1 MVCLDS
7 DFLVAFLR
15 GYPEAGKKMAEL
27 VQLGTHLTTTPV
39 NSYELYHEAHASLRR
54 TENLDKVRALLEELY
69 IIPLDDPSCDEAGR
83 TRAVLESQRTR
94 IGDAD
99 SLIAGTAL
107 KHGETIV
114 TRNVK
119 HFSKVEGLLV
129 ERW

>member
-1 MVCLDS
+1 M
-7 DFLVAFLR
+7 
-15 GYPEAGKKMAEL
+15 
-27 VQLGTHLTTTPV
+27 
-39 NSYELYHEAHASLRR
+39 
-54 TENLDKVRALLEELY
+54 ENLDKVRDLLEELY
-69 IIPLDDPSCDEAGR
+69 IIPLDNSSCDEAGR
-83 TRAVLESQRTR
+83 IRAALESQGTR

-99 SLIAGTAL
+99 SLIAGAAL

>member
-1 MVCLDS
+1 LVCLDS

-27 VQLGTHLTTTPV
+27 VQRGTPLTTTPV
-39 NSYELYHEAHASLRR
+39 NSYELYHGAHASLHR
-54 TENLDKVRALLEELY
+54 TENLEKVRDLLAELH
-69 IIPLDDPSCDEAGR
+69 IIPLDDSSCDEAGR
-83 TRAVLESQRTR
+83 IRAALESQGTR

-129 ERW
+129 EHW